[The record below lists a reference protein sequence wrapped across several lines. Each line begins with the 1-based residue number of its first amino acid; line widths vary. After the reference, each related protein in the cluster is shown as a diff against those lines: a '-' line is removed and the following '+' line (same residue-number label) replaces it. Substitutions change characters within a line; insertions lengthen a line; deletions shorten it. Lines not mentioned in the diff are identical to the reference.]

1 MPHCCFVLSDAV
13 VVVGA
18 EPSTEAVSPPY
29 AKRTRQG
36 RGSSSSSSWRER
48 SPEDFSIWAAENM
61 YQFVIRFNRKF
72 MLTEE
77 AEDREDVRP
86 ISQHPTNRYPV

>member
-1 MPHCCFVLSDAV
+1 MSHCCFVLSDAV

-36 RGSSSSSSWRER
+36 RGSSSSSS
-48 SPEDFSIWAAENM
+48 
-61 YQFVIRFNRKF
+61 
-72 MLTEE
+72 
-77 AEDREDVRP
+77 
-86 ISQHPTNRYPV
+86 